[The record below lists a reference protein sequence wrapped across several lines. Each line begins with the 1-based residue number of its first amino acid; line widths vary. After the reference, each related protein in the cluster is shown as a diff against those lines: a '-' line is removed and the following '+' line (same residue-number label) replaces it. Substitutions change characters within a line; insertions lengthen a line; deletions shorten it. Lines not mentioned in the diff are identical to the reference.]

1 MTSARTSEAPALEAW
16 DCNVCT
22 LCNPEA
28 AVRALRW
35 CGARRLVRAEP
46 SLTTPGVGAASI
58 VDGQAGG
65 KRKAQV
71 LREIIRPCVCLSVCL
86 TPQDACSPSPPS
98 PPTTAVAAAAIAIAA
113 AIAMANPA
121 LGAVLEFLFSAN
133 LESTEAFATAKT
145 FLEAGVNS
153 KEAVLALTPER
164 LKDLAPKKAHRKLL
178 GALRRAAEQSASS
191 PGSSSASAKRA
202 RKAADEPDPTP
213 PPVPDAVDEGLVVLV
228 NRSPVMVLWA
238 ACLAHLD
245 GYTWAEAL
253 SLGSTV
259 ASQMARAK
267 GSSLG
272 LYSTA
277 PPQRQ
282 HAPGE
287 LEVGLLGYLVP
298 ALRSEA
304 KGVRGLA
311 PKYNGAAELEVAHP
325 AIVHRSL
332 LKAYGAHYGAVYAAM
347 AALAPALS
355 PAQRRERNGR
365 LGLELYRDFRP
376 AVPEG
381 AQGWGQPGRL
391 ELRTLASLRER
402 HRAAAA
408 ALAAVTMM
416 GEVPSAAAAAGPS
429 GAAIQTGASMAAP
442 GGGAAVKREVA
453 APLPLLPAAPATAE
467 TAAAAAKVE
476 ASPRPVKLELAAVTA
491 GAGAGVAPSSHAS
504 SSTLPLPLSPDQ
516 QARIA
521 ASREAALARKKAA
534 AIASGQAHA

>member
-1 MTSARTSEAPALEAW
+1 
-16 DCNVCT
+16 
-22 LCNPEA
+22 
-28 AVRALRW
+28 
-35 CGARRLVRAEP
+35 
-46 SLTTPGVGAASI
+46 
-58 VDGQAGG
+58 
-65 KRKAQV
+65 
-71 LREIIRPCVCLSVCL
+71 
-86 TPQDACSPSPPS
+86 
-98 PPTTAVAAAAIAIAA
+98 
-113 AIAMANPA
+113 MANPA

-164 LKDLAPKKAHRKLL
+164 VKELAPKKAHRKLL
-178 GALRRAAEQSASS
+178 GALRRAAEQSSSS
-191 PGSSSASAKRA
+191 PGSSSASAKHA

-213 PPVPDAVDEGLVVLV
+213 PPAPDAVDEELVVLV

-245 GYTWAEAL
+245 GHTWAEAL
-253 SLGSTV
+253 SLGSAV
-259 ASQMARAK
+259 AAQMARAK

-282 HAPGE
+282 HAHAPGE
-287 LEVGLLGYLVP
+287 LEVGLLGCLVP

-311 PKYNGAAELEVAHP
+311 PKYSGAGELEVAHP
-325 AIVHRSL
+325 AMVHRSL
-332 LKAYGAHYGAVYAAM
+332 LKAYGAHYGAVHAAM
-347 AALAPALS
+347 AALAPTLS

-391 ELRTLASLRER
+391 ELRTLAALRER
-402 HRAAAA
+402 HRAATAA
-408 ALAAVTMM
+408 PAATAIM
-416 GEVPSAAAAAGPS
+416 GGVPLAAAAAGPS
-429 GAAIQTGASMAAP
+429 GTAVQASAAMAAP

-453 APLPLLPAAPATAE
+453 APLPLLPVVPASAE
-467 TAAAAAKVE
+467 TAAVAAKVE
-476 ASPRPVKLELAAVTA
+476 AAPSPVKLELAAVTA
-491 GAGAGVAPSSHAS
+491 GGAGPSSHAP

-521 ASREAALARKKAA
+521 ASREAALARKKTAA
-534 AIASGQAHA
+534 VASGQSHA

>member
-1 MTSARTSEAPALEAW
+1 MSLCYLQVDVPDNTLRDDQLE
-16 DCNVCT
+16 
-22 LCNPEA
+22 
-28 AVRALRW
+28 R
-35 CGARRLVRAEP
+35 ARRPARER
-46 SLTTPGVGAASI
+46 TPGHCGFTRRRTCALHTS
-58 VDGQAGG
+58 G
-65 KRKAQV
+65 
-71 LREIIRPCVCLSVCL
+71 
-86 TPQDACSPSPPS
+86 
-98 PPTTAVAAAAIAIAA
+98 
-113 AIAMANPA
+113 MANPA

-164 LKDLAPKKAHRKLL
+164 VKELAPKNAHRKLL
-178 GALRRAAEQSASS
+178 GALRRAAEQSSSS
-191 PGSSSASAKRA
+191 PGSSSASAKHA

-213 PPVPDAVDEGLVVLV
+213 PPAPDAVDEELVVLV

-245 GYTWAEAL
+245 GHTWAEAL
-253 SLGSTV
+253 SLGSAV
-259 ASQMARAK
+259 AAQMARAK

-282 HAPGE
+282 HAHAPGE

-311 PKYNGAAELEVAHP
+311 PKYSGAGELEVAHP

-332 LKAYGAHYGAVYAAM
+332 LKAYGAHYGAVHAAM
-347 AALAPALS
+347 TALAPTLS
-355 PAQRRERNGR
+355 PAQRRECNGR

-391 ELRTLASLRER
+391 ELRTLAALRER

-408 ALAAVTMM
+408 APAATAIM
-416 GEVPSAAAAAGPS
+416 GRVPLAAAAAGPS
-429 GAAIQTGASMAAP
+429 GTAVQAGAAMAAP

-453 APLPLLPAAPATAE
+453 AALPLLPVVPASAE
-467 TAAAAAKVE
+467 TAAVAAKVE
-476 ASPRPVKLELAAVTA
+476 AAPSPVKLELAAVTA
-491 GAGAGVAPSSHAS
+491 GGMGPSSHAS

-534 AIASGQAHA
+534 AVASGQSHA